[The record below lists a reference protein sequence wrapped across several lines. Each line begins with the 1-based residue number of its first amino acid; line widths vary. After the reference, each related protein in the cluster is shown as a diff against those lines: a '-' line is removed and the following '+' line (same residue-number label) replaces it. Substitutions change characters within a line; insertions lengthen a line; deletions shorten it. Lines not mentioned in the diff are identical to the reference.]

1 MYKNN
6 LPSDSDFEL
15 LQKKLDLYK
24 QLLSEI
30 DTMLSDGTHSQI
42 IKTKLVDAKIIADEC
57 EALKNKIDRQITLS
71 IN

>member
-1 MYKNN
+1 MYKNQ

-30 DTMLSDGTHSQI
+30 DTMLTNGTHAKI

-57 EALKNKIDRQITLS
+57 TALKNKIDRQITLS

>member
-1 MYKNN
+1 MYKNQ

-30 DTMLSDGTHSQI
+30 DTMLNNGTHAKI
-42 IKTKLVDAKIIADEC
+42 IKMKLVDAKIIEDEYT
-57 EALKNKIDRQITLS
+57 ALKNKIDRQIMLC

>member
-1 MYKNN
+1 MYKNQ

-30 DTMLSDGTHSQI
+30 DTMLSNGTHSEI
-42 IKTKLVDAKIIADEC
+42 IKMKLFDAKIIADEC
-57 EALKNKIDRQITLS
+57 TALKNKIDRQIMLC

>member
-1 MYKNN
+1 MYKNQ

-15 LQKKLDLYK
+15 LQKKLDLYQ

-30 DTMLSDGTHSQI
+30 ETMLTNGTHGKI
-42 IKTKLVDAKIIADEC
+42 IKTKLVDAKIIEDQC
-57 EALKNKIDRQITLS
+57 TALKNKIDRQIMLC

>member
-1 MYKNN
+1 MYKNH

-30 DTMLSDGTHSQI
+30 DTMLSDGTCSEI
-42 IKTKLVDAKIIADEC
+42 IKTKLVDAKIIADEYT
-57 EALKNKIDRQITLS
+57 ALKNKIDRQIKLS